1 MNTYSTVRLNIDSEQ
16 HIAELVL
23 DRPEARNALNSALCR
38 DLHRALLAIRDN
50 PAVHVAVIRAE
61 GPVFCAGADLKER
74 EGMDDDQIRA
84 RRLRAFALYAAIEDL
99 PIPIFAVLDGAA
111 IGSGCEIASACDFAI
126 ASDRASFRYPE
137 ARWGTVGA
145 TQRLPRIV
153 GRRLAKEL
161 MFTGR
166 VIDAHEAQRIGLLNR
181 VVASG
186 ELREFSDRLAQEIAA
201 GPPHAMRSAKH
212 TLDHGLDDSRH
223 GALAREILAIEEN
236 LNAGVWKAA
245 MTTFKK
251 DTASE

>member
-1 MNTYSTVRLNIDSEQ
+1 MDTYSTIRLSIDTER

-23 DRPEARNALNSALCR
+23 DRPEARNALNSALCH
-38 DLHRALLAIRDN
+38 DFHHALRAIHDN
-50 PAVHVAVIRAE
+50 PGVHVLMIRAQ
-61 GPVFCAGADLKER
+61 GSVFCAGADLKER
-74 EGMDDDQIRA
+74 QSMDDDQIRA

-99 PIPIFAVLDGAA
+99 PIPVFAVIDGAA

-126 ASDRASFRYPE
+126 ASERASFRYPE

-166 VIDAHEAQRIGLLNR
+166 VVHADEAQRIGLVNR
-181 VVASG
+181 VVSSG
-186 ELREFSDRLAQEIAA
+186 DLLAVSNSLAEEIAA
-201 GPPHAMRSAKH
+201 GPTHAMRSAKH

-251 DTASE
+251 DTAQ